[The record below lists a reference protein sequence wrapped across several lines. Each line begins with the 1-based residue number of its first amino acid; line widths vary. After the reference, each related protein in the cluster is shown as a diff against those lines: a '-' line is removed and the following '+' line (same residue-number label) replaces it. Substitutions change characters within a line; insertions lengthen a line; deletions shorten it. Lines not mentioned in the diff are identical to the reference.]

1 MSVSEQFAPG
11 GIDLTTRLLKIKT
24 TGGTTLARGN
34 TVRQGS
40 IEALI
45 LFYLDQRCSKMSKR
59 NFRRLYAISGIYHPG
74 VIIHGGT
81 PLDAPVPRPIEV
93 GPELAQIL
101 LSRAVVNR
109 RLDLA
114 QVDFLA
120 NSITSGEWQLTHQ
133 GIALDGPLD
142 TGRLLDGQHRLNAII
157 KAGQPVWMY
166 VFEGLH
172 ESAFHVL
179 DTGKRR
185 SGVDTLSSTGEKYL
199 PLLHSTIRHVLLFK
213 AMPDSSWSDS
223 KARIANGRI
232 LAAYNEDSD
241 MYREAVVTGR
251 ELSKHIFAS
260 QTGAAVGYFLTTEA
274 APAVKVDS
282 WIDGLTSG
290 ANLEFGDPR
299 LTLAKVP
306 HVKAR
311 ARKRRYT
318 MREQVA
324 IYIKAWN
331 AWVQEDKIEKLRF
344 TKAEKMPTPMEVKF
358 LEQ

>member
-1 MSVSEQFAPG
+1 MVIDGEIPQGAP
-11 GIDLTTRLLKIKT
+11 IPRLIQVT
-24 TGGTTLARGN
+24 
-34 TVRQGS
+34 
-40 IEALI
+40 
-45 LFYLDQRCSKMSKR
+45 
-59 NFRRLYAISGIYHPG
+59 
-74 VIIHGGT
+74 
-81 PLDAPVPRPIEV
+81 
-93 GPELAQIL
+93 PELAEIL

-109 RLDLA
+109 RLDWG

-120 NSITSGEWQLTHQ
+120 DSIIRDEWQLTHQ

-157 KAGQPVWMY
+157 KAGISVWIY
-166 VFEGLH
+166 VFEGLP
-172 ESAFHVL
+172 ETAFPVL

-213 AMPDSSWSDS
+213 NMPDSSWSGNR
-223 KARIANGRI
+223 ARIANGRI

-241 MYREAVVTGR
+241 MYREAVAMGR
-251 ELSKHIFAS
+251 ALSKHVFAS
-260 QTGAAVGYFLTTEA
+260 QTGAAVGYFVTTEA

-290 ANLEFGDPR
+290 ANLEIGDPR
-299 LTLAKVP
+299 LALIKVP
-306 HVKAR
+306 HMKR
-311 ARKRRYT
+311 RGRKRRYT

-331 AWVQEDKIEKLRF
+331 AWVQEEKIENLRLKK
-344 TKAEKMPTPMEVKF
+344 TEEMPIPVEVKF
-358 LEQ
+358 DR

>member
-1 MSVSEQFAPG
+1 MVIDGEIPQGAP
-11 GIDLTTRLLKIKT
+11 IPRLIQVT
-24 TGGTTLARGN
+24 
-34 TVRQGS
+34 
-40 IEALI
+40 
-45 LFYLDQRCSKMSKR
+45 
-59 NFRRLYAISGIYHPG
+59 
-74 VIIHGGT
+74 
-81 PLDAPVPRPIEV
+81 
-93 GPELAQIL
+93 PELAEIL

-109 RLDLA
+109 RLDWG

-120 NSITSGEWQLTHQ
+120 DSIIRDEWQLTHQ

-157 KAGQPVWMY
+157 KAGISVWIY
-166 VFEGLH
+166 VFEGLP
-172 ESAFHVL
+172 ETAFPVL

-213 AMPDSSWSDS
+213 NMPDSSWSGNR
-223 KARIANGRI
+223 ARIANGRI

-241 MYREAVVTGR
+241 MYREAVAMGR
-251 ELSKHIFAS
+251 ALSKHVFAS
-260 QTGAAVGYFLTTEA
+260 QTGAAVGYFVTTEA

-290 ANLEFGDPR
+290 ANLEIGDPR
-299 LTLAKVP
+299 LALIKVP
-306 HVKAR
+306 HMKGR
-311 ARKRRYT
+311 GRKRRYT

-331 AWVQEDKIEKLRF
+331 AWVQEEKIENLRLKK
-344 TKAEKMPTPMEVKF
+344 TEEMPIPVEVKF
-358 LEQ
+358 DR